1 MTVRAI
7 HSLLL
12 CLGLAGCGGGSV
24 SILWTDGDFSVFG
37 GSAHVTVSTTIELNG
52 NAFLPQG
59 ATCTFSGFAQR
70 DCICEPGP
78 LASGQ
83 WTNSATGAAGRLEL
97 AVVGDSSCMPMETV
111 WRTPGIALA
120 PGPNFIT
127 LTLIDDA
134 MQGRASVTVMRN

>member
-1 MTVRAI
+1 MTARAVY
-7 HSLLL
+7 SLLL

-24 SILWTDGDFSVFG
+24 SIVWTDGDFSVFG
-37 GSAHVTVSTTIELNG
+37 GNARVTVSTTIELNG

-59 ATCTFSGFAQR
+59 ATCTFSGFAPR
-70 DCICEPGP
+70 DCTCEPGP
-78 LASGQ
+78 RASGQ